1 MQLGAGWWNR
11 AKDQIGKPIAGQIAR
26 LDDAGDVCDRDGR
39 RRLEAGRT
47 VPENDH
53 EPNLFLMDHE
63 VRVGV
68 IVDVVGHDG
77 RKRRRRA
84 DGRRRLERA
93 VAVAVQDHHERTSV
107 ARERQ
112 VDVAVAVEIG
122 RHYVLRFGRQRD
134 DGRSA
139 ELPEAVAE

>member
-1 MQLGAGWWNR
+1 MSLLTSSVTTVENVVVVPIVVAGWN
-11 AKDQIGKPIAGQIAR
+11 
-26 LDDAGDVCDRDGR
+26 
-39 RRLEAGRT
+39 
-47 VPENDH
+47 VPL
-53 EPNLFLMDHE
+53 PLPC
-63 VRVGV
+63 R
-68 IVDVVGHDG
+68 II
-77 RKRRRRA
+77 
-84 DGRRRLERA
+84 
-93 VAVAVQDHHERTSV
+93 TSGPVV